1 MSFFARKIPAWA
13 IVLSVLATAG
23 LFTLAFMT
31 LPSFSDA
38 VQANRDFSVATA
50 PSPLTVEQGSTVSST
65 VNMTSLNSYNLAIAL
80 TTALSPATSM
90 LTVML
95 TPSVVTPTAN
105 VRASST
111 MTVVAQP
118 GTAIGSYTVTLTAT
132 GGTKSHTA
140 TVTIIV
146 VAVPDFSI
154 APSPASLT
162 VFQNAANTTT
172 LTLTSVG
179 GFTGDV
185 SLTLTAPFATI
196 GVAGGGSPLRLT
208 SGGTNTT
215 TLAVYPSSQTTPGS
229 YTISVTGTSGI
240 LLHTVNISIM
250 VKASG
255 CSCGIEALN
264 LENYSFSNG
273 TSTTLYIRNTGS
285 ASVSLVTYYVKDAS
299 GNTYSNTAWAG
310 PTMSVNALGAV
321 VIGIG
326 ASCPS
331 CTLTGTPFTFTAG
344 NSYTITVI
352 TSRNNQFIFTV
363 IR

>member
-179 GFTGDV
+179 GFT
-185 SLTLTAPFATI
+185 
-196 GVAGGGSPLRLT
+196 
-208 SGGTNTT
+208 
-215 TLAVYPSSQTTPGS
+215 
-229 YTISVTGTSGI
+229 
-240 LLHTVNISIM
+240 
-250 VKASG
+250 
-255 CSCGIEALN
+255 
-264 LENYSFSNG
+264 
-273 TSTTLYIRNTGS
+273 
-285 ASVSLVTYYVKDAS
+285 
-299 GNTYSNTAWAG
+299 
-310 PTMSVNALGAV
+310 
-321 VIGIG
+321 
-326 ASCPS
+326 
-331 CTLTGTPFTFTAG
+331 
-344 NSYTITVI
+344 
-352 TSRNNQFIFTV
+352 
-363 IR
+363 